1 MVYFKGNRVDSRCL
15 RAKPMQHLGF
25 STSEREKVTNITNIS
40 VVIIIIVII
49 TFIGIIGIIIIT
61 KGHLTELRKTA
72 NKLQDFKVGLT

>member
-25 STSEREKVTNITNIS
+25 STSEREKVTNTNTSI
-40 VVIIIIVII
+40 VIIVII

>member
-1 MVYFKGNRVDSRCL
+1 
-15 RAKPMQHLGF
+15 MQHLGF
-25 STSEREKVTNITNIS
+25 STSEREKVTNITNTSI
-40 VVIIIIVII
+40 VIIVII

>member
-1 MVYFKGNRVDSRCL
+1 
-15 RAKPMQHLGF
+15 MQHLGF

-40 VVIIIIVII
+40 IVIIVNI
-49 TFIGIIGIIIIT
+49 TFIGIIIIIIIT

>member
-1 MVYFKGNRVDSRCL
+1 
-15 RAKPMQHLGF
+15 MQHLGF

-40 VVIIIIVII
+40 IIIIGII
-49 TFIGIIGIIIIT
+49 GIIATFISIIGIIIIT

>member
-25 STSEREKVTNITNIS
+25 STSEREKVTNTNTS
-40 VVIIIIVII
+40 IVII
-49 TFIGIIGIIIIT
+49 TFISIIGIIIIT